1 MCAPC
6 ALAARWVDD
15 MEAAVRRCGGDCKY
29 PSSAASPTP
38 GTRPSVAFMSG
49 AARPEMTGKTIVVLQ
64 ASSAIRYVSHPMW
77 ADEKL
82 EGTEGLPVPPDLE
95 TEFPIVRWKSED
107 WVPPPKP

>member
-1 MCAPC
+1 MAKGFTVKAKAPTKKKEEEWDIP
-6 ALAARWVDD
+6 AIKER
-15 MEAAVRRCGGDCKY
+15 MK
-29 PSSAASPTP
+29 
-38 GTRPSVAFMSG
+38 
-49 AARPEMTGKTIVVLQ
+49 GKTIVVLQ

-77 ADEKL
+77 LDEKL